1 MFRSSVNK
9 WWWKN
14 WCYIHHTPIARK
26 LPGKKKY
33 SGMEITLLTVMYG
46 DVKSKFRVI
55 LNTAM
60 CFQLMVIFA
69 RVWSVCFF
77 SWFWKYCLVI
87 LSSPCFNL
95 DSLVFLHFSGSSVFM
110 IFSLVAPTSFCMQ
123 IDSLTIAAE
132 SLEEVKNRKS
142 IWKMKYAEKG
152 LKVYV

>member
-1 MFRSSVNK
+1 MTTIYHQSFQMKRKWHHSEKLRRIKPIMFRSSVNK

-33 SGMEITLLTVMYG
+33 SWMEITLLTVMYG

-77 SWFWKYCLVI
+77 FMVLKVLPCDFEFTMFQSWFLSFFAFFWKQCLYD
-87 LSSPCFNL
+87 FQ
-95 DSLVFLHFSGSSVFM
+95 SGCPYE
-110 IFSLVAPTSFCMQ
+110 L
-123 IDSLTIAAE
+123 L
-132 SLEEVKNRKS
+132 
-142 IWKMKYAEKG
+142 YADR
-152 LKVYV
+152 